1 MLLLILLH
9 YASAD
14 GEKKQ
19 LCPTLGALGACK
31 LLLQALKKL
40 FRVYMG
46 RQDHKQ
52 ELKALVR
59 VCFKARKTISRR
71 DC

>member
-1 MLLLILLH
+1 MLLLNLLH

-19 LCPTLGALGACK
+19 LRPTLDMLKVCK

-52 ELKALVR
+52 ELKALVM
-59 VCFKARKTISRR
+59 V
-71 DC
+71 